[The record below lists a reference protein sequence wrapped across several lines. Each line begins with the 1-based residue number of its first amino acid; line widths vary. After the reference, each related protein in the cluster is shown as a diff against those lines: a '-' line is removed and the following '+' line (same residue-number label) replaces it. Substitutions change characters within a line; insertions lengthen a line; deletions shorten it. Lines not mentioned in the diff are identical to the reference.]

1 MNMRSEISI
10 GVVIPAAGESR
21 RFGGDKLGQEL
32 GGRALLLR
40 TVELFTK
47 RDEVRAIVVAAPP
60 DRFDEFR
67 ERHGAQLSFHGVRIV
82 MGGRIER
89 WETVR
94 NAIDAIPP
102 ECTHI
107 AVHDAARPAA
117 SEDLLSRLFEA
128 AKVLDAVIP
137 GIAVSSTLKRVSDDA
152 VEAEEHDDVAD
163 AILGEIADATRSRG
177 RRVIET
183 VPRSGVVAVQTPQ
196 VFKAQLLRRAYAQAD
211 PSGATDDAQ
220 LVERLGEPVFVI
232 DGEARNIKVTTPSDL
247 SLLRAILG
255 VREPEGRAVHKRF

>member
-1 MNMRSEISI
+1 MSDLRI
-10 GVVIPAAGESR
+10 GVVIPAAGDSR
-21 RFGGDKLGQEL
+21 RFGGDKIGQDL
-32 GGRALLLR
+32 GGRAMLLR

-60 DRFDEFR
+60 DRIDDFR
-67 ERHGAQLSFHGVRIV
+67 SRHGAQLSFHGVQIV
-82 MGGRIER
+82 EGGRIER

-94 NAIDAIPP
+94 NALAAVPE

-117 SEDLLSRLFEA
+117 SDDLLSRLFEA

-137 GIAVSSTLKRVSDDA
+137 GVAVSSTLKRVSDEA

-163 AILGEIADATRSRG
+163 AILGDIAETTRARG
-177 RRVIET
+177 RRVTET
-183 VPRSGVVAVQTPQ
+183 VPRQGVVAVQTPQ
-196 VFKAQLLRRAYAQAD
+196 VFRAELLRRAYAQGD
-211 PSGATDDAQ
+211 LSGATDDAQ

-232 DGEARNIKVTTPSDL
+232 EGEARNIKVTTPSDL
-247 SLLRAILG
+247 SLVRAILG
-255 VREPEGRAVHKRF
+255 VREPEGRPTHKRF